1 MTHNM
6 PQQSGAQTPDDRR
19 ARIEAPLRI
28 KLCLNSPRG
37 EHRATNAHNIVRNG
51 LHALLPQRKAA
62 NRFPLPKPTKAQ
74 AFARN
79 AVCSLHGHAVQRHR
93 PTPVEDVGINF
104 SPKVE
109 RNAQRPS
116 PAQATVWSERR
127 TEAGN
132 RQKKFGIGKT
142 CGNCRRFTGVCR
154 ANDPLPAHFQ
164 NFEPSPGRIVLLLQR
179 HTPPRPSNRSFSNAI
194 NPSHSA
200 SAIAARSRASRHA
213 AREHRQLEHLFAFQ

>member
-93 PTPVEDVGINF
+93 PTPIEDVGINF

-116 PAQATVWSERR
+116 PAQATVWSELR
-127 TEAGN
+127 TKAGN

-164 NFEPSPGRIVLLLQR
+164 NFEPSPGRIV
-179 HTPPRPSNRSFSNAI
+179 
-194 NPSHSA
+194 
-200 SAIAARSRASRHA
+200 RASRFSRSDIHRRPQDDA
-213 AREHRQLEHLFAFQ
+213 PFKPRLQQRHQPEPFGHRDCRPLARLSPRRA

>member
-1 MTHNM
+1 MRPMLITSCETACTRCF
-6 PQQSGAQTPDDRR
+6 PSARRQTASHYRSQRR
-19 ARIEAPLRI
+19 
-28 KLCLNSPRG
+28 
-37 EHRATNAHNIVRNG
+37 
-51 LHALLPQRKAA
+51 RKHS
-62 NRFPLPKPTKAQ
+62 RE
-74 AFARN
+74 N

-93 PTPVEDVGINF
+93 PTPIEDVGINF

-164 NFEPSPGRIVLLLQR
+164 NFEPSPGRIVRASRSLAATYTAALR
-179 HTPPRPSNRSFSNAI
+179 TTRPSNRSFSNAI

-200 SAIAARSRASRHA
+200 SAIAARSRASPPRRA
-213 AREHRQLEHLFAFQ
+213 